1 MSQRSMVPV
10 MIMGAFVLAGAIGL
24 YFILGS
30 EDAPAEPEP
39 TPVAVTTAPPPTAP
53 PRPGSQPTVAPSLP
67 GETAAPAEAE
77 FKEYVVGDTRVRD
90 HRKGDRA
97 PIDIPP
103 SVHPPDGRK
112 IHSNLTHEIG
122 TTLKA
127 MVKDCSGTLAPGA
140 KTASSRL
147 EGQVVIAIKA
157 KQVTVTKAIVQLR
170 EVGGEP
176 SAVETV
182 KKCIEEKALTI
193 TQTAE
198 ENDVESYDINLSYA
212 L

>member
-1 MSQRSMVPV
+1 MVPV

-24 YFILGS
+24 YFILGRD
-30 EDAPAEPEP
+30 EAPAAPEP
-39 TPVAVTTAPPPTAP
+39 TPVVVTTPPAAVTPVTA
-53 PRPGSQPTVAPSLP
+53 GSQPTVAPSLP
-67 GETAAPAEAE
+67 SETPTGSGGQY
-77 FKEYVVGDTRVRD
+77 KEYVVGDTRVRD
-90 HRKGDRA
+90 HRTGDRA

-112 IHSNLTHEIG
+112 IQSNLTHEIG
-122 TTLKA
+122 QKLKV
-127 MVKDCSGTLAPGA
+127 MVKDCTQTLAAGA
-140 KTASSRL
+140 KTNASRL

-157 KQVTVTKAIVQLR
+157 KQVTVTRATVQLR
-170 EVGGEP
+170 EVTDAEP
-176 SAVETV
+176 AIATV

-198 ENDVESYDINLSYA
+198 ENDVEAYDINLSYS